1 MTILSMLPST
11 SRAALTCTAL
21 PTTSLSPVSSLV
33 HQTRAVSSSPYGR
46 THVWKRRP
54 KKLPSPMVPVFP
66 QRLVRVD
73 GSTVIHYTT
82 SPRSVIKLTRDT
94 TNNPLW
100 NAARFVGMDEEED
113 EVTGR
118 MGRFSRRFGDLGGLG
133 QGGGATRGGQQDSM
147 EWMDQASTAEEPKS
161 PSEGKAKGKGKSK

>member
-1 MTILSMLPST
+1 MSLLSMLPST
-11 SRAALTCTAL
+11 SRAACAGAL
-21 PTTSLSPVSSLV
+21 VPNTLPSLSLFL
-33 HQTRAVSSSPYGR
+33 HRTQTRSVSSSPYGR

-54 KKLPSPMVPVFP
+54 KKVPNPVVPVFP

-73 GSTVIHYTT
+73 GSTIVHHTT

-94 TNNPLW
+94 TNNPMW

-118 MGRFSRRFGDLGGLG
+118 LGRFSRRFGVLGGEG
-133 QGGGATRGGQQDSM
+133 EKTDM
-147 EWMDQASTAEEPKS
+147 EWMNEASGTEEAKHVS
-161 PSEGKAKGKGKSK
+161 AGEGKAKGRAK

>member
-1 MTILSMLPST
+1 MSLLSMLPST
-11 SRAALTCTAL
+11 SRVACASALGSTKTTL
-21 PTTSLSPVSSLV
+21 PSSSLPLFH
-33 HQTRAVSSSPYGR
+33 HQTQTRSVSSSPYGR

-54 KKLPSPMVPVFP
+54 KRMPNPVVPVFP

-73 GSTVIHYTT
+73 GSTIIHYTT

-94 TNNPLW
+94 TNNPIW

-118 MGRFSRRFGDLGGLG
+118 LGRFSRRFADLGGEG
-133 QGGGATRGGQQDSM
+133 EKTDM
-147 EWMDQASTAEEPKS
+147 EWMNEASGTEEAKHS
-161 PSEGKAKGKGKSK
+161 NAGEGKAKGKK